1 MNGFRVRPYE
11 ERDWEAYA
19 AVRSA
24 TYRGGKPVEPGAKLT
39 PDDSVGYVV
48 EREGRVVGSGIS
60 IEMTASLAGGG
71 DLRNAGIG
79 SVAVLPEERRA
90 GAGLALMR
98 DWMPLLREAGFEFTS
113 LYAFRESF
121 YRKAGYETCGG
132 RTLVTVPGHLLPH
145 YAGELQSRDLP
156 LAEWRAL
163 EPCYEAFRSRYSG
176 MNKRLES
183 QWRRSFRGDPPKV
196 YAIGEPVE
204 AFLVLSLQDTFWGEQ
219 FVSDFVW
226 STPEGYRAGL
236 GLMRALTINQERA
249 AWYEP
254 PDLPFLMRHL
264 DHGPRFELTKW
275 IMFRCLNV
283 PASLEKMRP
292 DRSGHF
298 TLRVRDAEV
307 PANVGPWRVEFNEGG
322 VRVEPCSGHE
332 VEIDI
337 RALTQAILGALSA
350 EELAAQGHV
359 SADPDALARLG
370 RLFTRRPVYC
380 MDDF

>member
-1 MNGFRVRPYE
+1 MNAFRVRPYE
-11 ERDWEAYA
+11 DRDWETYA

-24 TYRGGKPVEPGAKLT
+24 TYRGGRPVEPGAKLT

-48 EREGRVVGSGIS
+48 ERDGRVVGSGIA

-98 DWMPLLREAGFEFTS
+98 GWMPLLREAGFEFSS

-145 YAGELQSRDLP
+145 YGGALQAKDLP
-156 LAEWRAL
+156 LEDWRVL
-163 EPCYEAFRSRYSG
+163 VPCYEAFRCRYSG

-196 YAIGEPVE
+196 YAIGDPVE
-204 AFLVLSLQDTFWGEQ
+204 AFLVVSLQDTFWGEQ

-236 GLMRALTINQERA
+236 GLMRSLTINQERA

-254 PDLPFLMRHL
+254 PDLPFLMRHA
-264 DHGPRFELTKW
+264 DHGPKFDLSKW
-275 IMFRCLNV
+275 IMFRCVNV
-283 PASLEKMRP
+283 PASLAKMRA
-292 DRSGHF
+292 DRPGSF
-298 TLRVRDAEV
+298 SLRVRDAEI
-307 PANVGPWRVEFNEGG
+307 PENEGPWRVEYDASG
-322 VRVEPCSGHE
+322 VRVERTDRAE
-332 VEIDI
+332 AEMDV

-350 EELAAQGHV
+350 QDLAAQGQV
-359 SADPDALARLG
+359 VAEPDVLDRLG
-370 RLFTRRPVYC
+370 RLFARRWVYC